1 MDSSEKWERKRERR
15 DSCRTNMFV
24 LGRRTIC
31 VVAVV
36 AAAPLLLLL
45 LQAAVDASVSADISI
60 AARATATDDDGDGV
74 QHCMRSSSCCGL
86 VAIANCLQLPSIRRL
101 CRPAAAVWADTL
113 QLRLRFAA
121 AETRDREH
129 GAAEWCFEH
138 GWMERNWMARCDDAM
153 MKRFRKREKD
163 GTFWVC
169 IFYIGINVV
178 DI

>member
-1 MDSSEKWERKRERR
+1 
-15 DSCRTNMFV
+15 MFV

-45 LQAAVDASVSADISI
+45 LQAAVDASVIADISI

-86 VAIANCLQLPSIRRL
+86 VAIANCRQLPSIRRL
-101 CRPAAAVWADTL
+101 CRPAAAVAADAL

-121 AETRDREH
+121 AETRDRESM
-129 GAAEWCFEH
+129 AQQNEVLSMD
-138 GWMERNWMARCDDAM
+138 GWRGIGWHDDDAM

-163 GTFWVC
+163 GTF
-169 IFYIGINVV
+169 
-178 DI
+178 